1 MLQSSS
7 SILPQ
12 CSIKRDDDFTHFPEV
27 AVDGDAWLPELD
39 VLMDVGGVSATPLNH
54 KSDQSVNI
62 DLSVAS
68 LSGHPV
74 GWVLATDQSLED
86 GSLGL
91 EVLADARN
99 VTGPGSLSTT
109 NMM

>member
-39 VLMDVGGVSATPLNH
+39 VLMDVGGVSATTLNH

-74 GWVLATDQSLED
+74 GWELTDDLALAD
-86 GSLGL
+86 GALGL
-91 EVLADARN
+91 EVLGDASN
-99 VTGPGSLSTT
+99 VTSPGSLSTT
-109 NMM
+109 